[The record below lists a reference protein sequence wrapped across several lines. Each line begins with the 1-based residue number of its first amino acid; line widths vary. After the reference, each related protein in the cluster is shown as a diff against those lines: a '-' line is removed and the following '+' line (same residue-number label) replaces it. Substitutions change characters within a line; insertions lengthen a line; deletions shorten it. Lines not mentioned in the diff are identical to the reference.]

1 MILNGTSLIDG
12 HATLQARVSSNTGRK
27 TGFSIAILPKTTDL
41 DEIWQGLL
49 LHGIHLW
56 VQFDPDRC
64 MGGSRPNE
72 NDFFLSREAMR

>member
-41 DEIWQGLL
+41 DEIWQDL
-49 LHGIHLW
+49 
-56 VQFDPDRC
+56 
-64 MGGSRPNE
+64 
-72 NDFFLSREAMR
+72 